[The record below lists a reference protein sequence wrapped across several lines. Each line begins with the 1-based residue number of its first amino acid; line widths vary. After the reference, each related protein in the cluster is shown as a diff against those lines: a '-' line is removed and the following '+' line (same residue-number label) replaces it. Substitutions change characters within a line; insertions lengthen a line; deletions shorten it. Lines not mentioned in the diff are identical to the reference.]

1 MKIIIS
7 LIGLFLCVSVQCMGT
22 RVQQA
27 IYVAPEVAQ
36 QTQRSHGPGKGPCDW
51 KPEKFK
57 KDLMAFIA
65 REAGFTEGES
75 RRFFPVFF
83 EMHESQRN
91 IERQKNRA
99 FFNAAKQNM
108 NERDCQRVLNE
119 VDQLD
124 KKWMRM
130 KAQYNS
136 RMRKIVGARKLVK
149 AMDAD
154 RRFSRRMFKKLTK

>member
-1 MKIIIS
+1 
-7 LIGLFLCVSVQCMGT
+7 
-22 RVQQA
+22 
-27 IYVAPEVAQ
+27 
-36 QTQRSHGPGKGPCDW
+36 
-51 KPEKFK
+51 
-57 KDLMAFIA
+57 
-65 REAGFTEGES
+65 
-75 RRFFPVFF
+75 
-83 EMHESQRN
+83 
-91 IERQKNRA
+91 
-99 FFNAAKQNM
+99 M